1 MWTRSAIS
9 LAAAIDSATT
19 IATPSPTKRDRIRAA
34 KAHNQIGRLHEARIV
49 RNGLEPVGNVV
60 GAGEDSQCARH
71 RQGCRFVHRANACMS
86 VG

>member
-1 MWTRSAIS
+1 MRGC
-9 LAAAIDSATT
+9 
-19 IATPSPTKRDRIRAA
+19 DRIHAA